1 VSTGVTLATV
11 RSSWSGLAALGLA
24 LGLAFA
30 TPVQAQM
37 YHLYLHCQGMVAAG
51 PGAATPA
58 DAPVTTRGAAATGAP
73 SDSDNDKNDK
83 NSAIAD
89 ENVQART
96 RSVRSAAKRG
106 NAHLELALR
115 DNNMSMLVQ
124 RSNVLPT
131 GQRLTYQATQTQY
144 IATFLPQMA
153 GAGFRKWG
161 EGWLF
166 GWYPPFQKM
175 TAARFAIDRQ
185 SGVLEGEIVGPAGEV
200 LGLIDMQCEP
210 KRNEDAPAPRF

>member
-1 VSTGVTLATV
+1 
-11 RSSWSGLAALGLA
+11 
-24 LGLAFA
+24 
-30 TPVQAQM
+30 M

-58 DAPVTTRGAAATGAP
+58 DAPVITRGAAPGGAP
-73 SDSDNDKNDK
+73 VDSDKNDK
-83 NSAIAD
+83 NSADAD
-89 ENVQART
+89 ENIQART

-106 NAHLELALR
+106 DAHLELALR

-124 RSNVLPT
+124 RSNVLPM
-131 GQRLTYQATQTQY
+131 GQRLKYEATPTHY
-144 IATFLPQMA
+144 TATFLPQMA

-175 TAARFAIDRQ
+175 TAARLAIDRS
-185 SGVLEGEIVGPAGEV
+185 SGVLEGEIIGPGGEV
-200 LGLIDMQCEP
+200 LGLIDMQCDP
-210 KRNEDAPAPRF
+210 RRHEDAPAPRF

>member
-1 VSTGVTLATV
+1 MRPVRTGLPAALAV
-11 RSSWSGLAALGLA
+11 ALGL
-24 LGLAFA
+24 GLSAPA
-30 TPVQAQM
+30 QAQM
-37 YHLYLHCQGMVAAG
+37 YHLYLHCQGSLAAG

-58 DAPVTTRGAAATGAP
+58 DAGLTTRGAAAGGA
-73 SDSDNDKNDK
+73 SADSDKNADK
-83 NSAIAD
+83 NSADAD
-89 ENVQART
+89 ENIQARA

-131 GQRLTYQATQTQY
+131 GQRLSYQATQTHY
-144 IATFLPQMA
+144 TATFVPQMA
-153 GAGFRKWG
+153 GAGFHAWG
-161 EGWLF
+161 EAGLF

-175 TAARFAIDRQ
+175 TAARFAIDRR

-200 LGLIDMQCEP
+200 LGLIDMQCDP
-210 KRNEDAPAPRF
+210 RRPEDAPAPRF

>member
-1 VSTGVTLATV
+1 MAAWAV
-11 RSSWSGLAALGLA
+11 RSAGQGPAALLLAFGLACAA
-24 LGLAFA
+24 PAR
-30 TPVQAQM
+30 AQM
-37 YHLYLHCQGMVAAG
+37 YHLYLNCQGMVAAG

-58 DAPVTTRGAAATGAP
+58 DAPVITRGAAPGGPAA
-73 SDSDNDKNDK
+73 DSDKNDK
-83 NSAIAD
+83 NSAGAD
-89 ENVQART
+89 ENIQART

-124 RSNVLPT
+124 RSNVLPM
-131 GQRLTYQATQTQY
+131 GQGLKYQASQTHY
-144 IATFLPQMA
+144 TATFLPQMA

-210 KRNEDAPAPRF
+210 KRNDDAPAPRF

>member
-1 VSTGVTLATV
+1 MRLA
-11 RSSWSGLAALGLA
+11 GPGLLAALCLA
-24 LGLAFA
+24 AGAPA
-30 TPVQAQM
+30 QAQM
-37 YHLYLHCQGMVAAG
+37 YHLYLRCQGMVAAG
-51 PGAATPA
+51 PGATTPA
-58 DAPVTTRGAAATGAP
+58 DTGVTTRGATAGGAP
-73 SDSDNDKNDK
+73 ADSDKNDK
-83 NSAIAD
+83 NSADAD
-89 ENVQART
+89 ENVQARV

-106 NAHLELALR
+106 DAQLDLALR
-115 DNNMSMLVQ
+115 DNNMSMLVE

-131 GQRLTYQATQTQY
+131 GQRLSYQATQTQY
-144 IATFLPQMA
+144 VATFLPQMA

-175 TAARFAIDRQ
+175 SAARFAINRQ
-185 SGVLEGEIVGPAGEV
+185 SGVLEGEIVGAAGEV

>member
-1 VSTGVTLATV
+1 MAGAVV
-11 RSSWSGLAALGLA
+11 RPAGHGLQAALGLA
-24 LGLAFA
+24 LGLTFGMPA
-30 TPVQAQM
+30 QAQM
-37 YHLYLHCQGMVAAG
+37 YHLYLNCQGTVAAG

-58 DAPVTTRGAAATGAP
+58 DTGVTTRAATAGGAP
-73 SDSDNDKNDK
+73 ADSDKNDK
-83 NSAIAD
+83 NSANAD

-106 NAHLELALR
+106 DAQLELALR

-124 RSNVLPT
+124 RSNVLPM
-131 GQRLTYQATQTQY
+131 GQRLTYQATQTHY
-144 IATFLPQMA
+144 TATFLPQMA

-185 SGVLEGEIVGPAGEV
+185 NGVLEGEIVGPAGEV

>member
-1 VSTGVTLATV
+1 
-11 RSSWSGLAALGLA
+11 
-24 LGLAFA
+24 
-30 TPVQAQM
+30 M
-37 YHLYLHCQGMVAAG
+37 YHLYLNCQGSVAAG

-58 DAPVTTRGAAATGAP
+58 DTGVTTRAATASAAP
-73 SDSDNDKNDK
+73 ADSDKNDK
-83 NSAIAD
+83 NSASAD

-96 RSVRSAAKRG
+96 RAVRSAAKRG
-106 NAHLELALR
+106 DAQLELALR

-131 GQRLTYQATQTQY
+131 GQRLQYQATQTHY
-144 IATFLPQMA
+144 TATFLPQMA

-161 EGWLF
+161 EGGLF

-200 LGLIDMQCEP
+200 LGLIDMQCDP

>member
-1 VSTGVTLATV
+1 MNTGRFAAV
-11 RSSWSGLAALGLA
+11 RRAGPGLSALCLA
-24 LGLAFA
+24 LTCAA
-30 TPVQAQM
+30 PAQAQM

-58 DAPVTTRGAAATGAP
+58 DTGLTTRGAAGGAP
-73 SDSDNDKNDK
+73 ADSDKNDK
-83 NSAIAD
+83 NSADAD
-89 ENVQART
+89 ENVQARA

-106 NAHLELALR
+106 DAQLDLALR

-124 RSNVLPT
+124 RSNLLPT
-131 GQRLTYQATQTQY
+131 GQRLSYQATQTHY
-144 IATFLPQMA
+144 TATFLPQMA
-153 GAGFRKWG
+153 GAGFRRWG

-185 SGVLEGEIVGPAGEV
+185 SGVLEGEIVGPGGEV
-200 LGLIDMQCEP
+200 LGLVNMQCEP
-210 KRNEDAPAPRF
+210 KRDEDAPAPRF

>member
-1 VSTGVTLATV
+1 MRPV
-11 RSSWSGLAALGLA
+11 RAGLPAALGLA
-24 LGLAFA
+24 LWLGLAVPA
-30 TPVQAQM
+30 QAQM
-37 YHLYLHCQGMVAAG
+37 YHLYLHCQGTLAAG

-58 DAPVTTRGAAATGAP
+58 DAGLTTRAATAAGAAA
-73 SDSDNDKNDK
+73 DSDKNADK
-83 NSAIAD
+83 NSAEAD
-89 ENVQART
+89 ENIQARA

-131 GQRLTYQATQTQY
+131 GQRLSYQATQTHY
-144 IATFLPQMA
+144 TATFVPQMA
-153 GAGFRKWG
+153 GAGFRAWG
-161 EGWLF
+161 ESWMF

-175 TAARFAIDRQ
+175 TAARFAIDRA

-200 LGLIDMQCEP
+200 LGLIDMQCDP
-210 KRNEDAPAPRF
+210 RRHEDAPAPRF

>member
-1 VSTGVTLATV
+1 MAAAAGRAVGP
-11 RSSWSGLAALGLA
+11 GLRAALVLSLGLA
-24 LGLAFA
+24 LGAPA
-30 TPVQAQM
+30 QAQM
-37 YHLYLHCQGMVAAG
+37 YHLYLHCQGTVAAG

-58 DAPVTTRGAAATGAP
+58 DTGLTTRAATAGGAQA
-73 SDSDNDKNDK
+73 DSDKNDK
-83 NSAIAD
+83 NSADAD

-106 NAHLELALR
+106 PAQLELALR

-131 GQRLTYQATQTQY
+131 GQRLSYQATQTHY
-144 IATFLPQMA
+144 TATFLPQMA
-153 GAGFRKWG
+153 GAGFRAWG
-161 EGWLF
+161 EGGLF

-200 LGLIDMQCEP
+200 LGLIDMQCEA

>member
-1 VSTGVTLATV
+1 VSSGVAAAAA
-11 RSSWSGLAALGLA
+11 RSAGLGGLAALGLA
-24 LGLAFA
+24 LWLAPG
-30 TPVQAQM
+30 TPAHAQM
-37 YHLYLHCQGMVAAG
+37 YHLYLNCQGSVAAG

-58 DAPVTTRGAAATGAP
+58 DTGVTTRAATASAAP
-73 SDSDNDKNDK
+73 ADSDKNDK
-83 NSAIAD
+83 NSASAD

-96 RSVRSAAKRG
+96 RAVRSAAKRG
-106 NAHLELALR
+106 DAQLELALR

-131 GQRLTYQATQTQY
+131 GQRLQYQATQTHY
-144 IATFLPQMA
+144 TATFLPQMA

-161 EGWLF
+161 EGGLF

-200 LGLIDMQCEP
+200 LGLIDMQCDP

>member
-1 VSTGVTLATV
+1 MAAVAVRHAGPGPLA
-11 RSSWSGLAALGLA
+11 LLGLA
-24 LGLAFA
+24 LGLGLAPGA
-30 TPVQAQM
+30 PARAQM
-37 YHLYLHCQGMVAAG
+37 YHLYLQCQGTVAAG

-58 DAPVTTRGAAATGAP
+58 DTGLTTRGATAGGAP
-73 SDSDNDKNDK
+73 ADSDKNDK
-83 NSAIAD
+83 NSADAD

-106 NAHLELALR
+106 DAQLDLALR
-115 DNNMSMLVQ
+115 DNNMSMLVE

-131 GQRLTYQATQTQY
+131 GQRLSYQATQTQY

-175 TAARFAIDRQ
+175 TAARFAISRQ
-185 SGVLEGEIVGPAGEV
+185 SGVLEGEIVGPGGEV

-210 KRNEDAPAPRF
+210 RRNEDAPAPRF

>member
-1 VSTGVTLATV
+1 MAASPLRPAG
-11 RSSWSGLAALGLA
+11 RGLPAACGLA
-24 LGLAFA
+24 LGLAFGLPA
-30 TPVQAQM
+30 QAQM
-37 YHLYLHCQGMVAAG
+37 YHLYLHCQGTVAAG
-51 PGAATPA
+51 PGAVTPA
-58 DAPVTTRGAAATGAP
+58 DAGVTTRAATAGGAP
-73 SDSDNDKNDK
+73 AESDKNEDK
-83 NSAIAD
+83 NRADGD
-89 ENVQART
+89 ENLQART
-96 RSVRSAAKRG
+96 RAVRSAAKRG

-131 GQRLTYQATQTQY
+131 DQRLKYQATQTHY
-144 IATFLPQMA
+144 TATFLPQMA

-161 EGWLF
+161 ESWLF

-185 SGVLEGEIVGPAGEV
+185 SGVLEGEVVGPGGEV

>member
-1 VSTGVTLATV
+1 MSAGVAAAPRL
-11 RSSWSGLAALGLA
+11 GLLAALGLA
-24 LGLAFA
+24 LG
-30 TPVQAQM
+30 TPAQAQM
-37 YHLYLHCQGMVAAG
+37 YHLYLNCQGMVAAG

-58 DAPVTTRGAAATGAP
+58 EAGLTTRGAAAGGAP
-73 SDSDNDKNDK
+73 ADSDKNDK
-83 NSAIAD
+83 NSADAD

-106 NAHLELALR
+106 NANLDLALR

-131 GQRLTYQATQTQY
+131 GQRLKYQASQTHY
-144 IATFLPQMA
+144 TATFLPQSA
-153 GAGFRKWG
+153 GAGFREWG

-175 TAARFAIDRQ
+175 TAARLAIDRR

-200 LGLIDMQCEP
+200 LGLIDMQCEA
-210 KRNEDAPAPRF
+210 KRSEDAPAPRF

>member
-1 VSTGVTLATV
+1 VSAGVAAAGLRPA
-11 RSSWSGLAALGLA
+11 GLGLLAAM
-24 LGLAFA
+24 GLAFGMPA
-30 TPVQAQM
+30 QAQM

-58 DAPVTTRGAAATGAP
+58 DAGLTTRGATASGAP
-73 SDSDNDKNDK
+73 ADDDKNADK
-83 NSAIAD
+83 NSADAD
-89 ENVQART
+89 ENIQARA

-106 NAHLELALR
+106 NAHLDLALR
-115 DNNMSMLVQ
+115 DNNMSMLVE

-131 GQRLTYQATQTQY
+131 GQRLKYQATQTQY

-153 GAGFRKWG
+153 GAAFREWG
-161 EGWLF
+161 KGWLF

-175 TAARFAIDRQ
+175 TSARFAINRS

-210 KRNEDAPAPRF
+210 KRSDDAPAPRF

>member
-1 VSTGVTLATV
+1 MAAAAMRLA
-11 RSSWSGLAALGLA
+11 GPGLLAALCLA
-24 LGLAFA
+24 AGAPA
-30 TPVQAQM
+30 QAQM
-37 YHLYLHCQGMVAAG
+37 YHLYLRCQGMVAAG
-51 PGAATPA
+51 PGATTPA
-58 DAPVTTRGAAATGAP
+58 DTGVTTRGATAGGAP
-73 SDSDNDKNDK
+73 ADSDKNDK
-83 NSAIAD
+83 NSADAD
-89 ENVQART
+89 ENVQARV

-106 NAHLELALR
+106 DAQLDLALR
-115 DNNMSMLVQ
+115 DNNMSMLVE

-131 GQRLTYQATQTQY
+131 GQRLSYQATQTQY
-144 IATFLPQMA
+144 VATFLPQMA

-175 TAARFAIDRQ
+175 SAARFAINRQ
-185 SGVLEGEIVGPAGEV
+185 SGVLEGEIVGAAGEV

>member
-1 VSTGVTLATV
+1 MAAGAV
-11 RSSWSGLAALGLA
+11 RSAWSGPAVLGLA
-24 LGLAFA
+24 LSLTAA
-30 TPVQAQM
+30 APTHAQM
-37 YHLYLHCQGMVAAG
+37 YHLYLNCQGTVAAG

-58 DAPVTTRGAAATGAP
+58 DTGVTTRAATAGGVP
-73 SDSDNDKNDK
+73 VESDKNDDK
-83 NSAIAD
+83 NSANAD

-106 NAHLELALR
+106 PAQLELALR

-131 GQRLTYQATQTQY
+131 GQRLSYQATQTHY
-144 IATFLPQMA
+144 TATFLPQMA

-161 EGWLF
+161 EGGLF

-200 LGLIDMQCEP
+200 LGLIDMQCDP

>member
-1 VSTGVTLATV
+1 MSSGVAAAALRPA
-11 RSSWSGLAALGLA
+11 GHGLLAALALTLA
-24 LGLAFA
+24 PSLPAR
-30 TPVQAQM
+30 AQM
-37 YHLYLHCQGMVAAG
+37 YHLYLNCQGMVAAG

-58 DAPVTTRGAAATGAP
+58 DTGLTTRGATAGGAP
-73 SDSDNDKNDK
+73 AESDKSDKNRAD
-83 NSAIAD
+83 AD
-89 ENVQART
+89 ENVQARA

-115 DNNMSMLVQ
+115 DNNMTMLVQ

-131 GQRLTYQATQTQY
+131 GQRLKYQATQTHY
-144 IATFLPQMA
+144 TATFLPQMA
-153 GAGFRKWG
+153 GAGFREWG
-161 EGWLF
+161 EGGLF

-210 KRNEDAPAPRF
+210 RRDEDAPAPRF